1 MITGAAVARIMNA
14 TDTTDVQTDVK
25 LVILSLYMKTV
36 LIVNCVPTTVKIVQ
50 VITAAQIVNQN
61 FMALCV
67 RMLVLVI
74 MEIVLYAL
82 EKMKTALNAWN
93 VWIITM

>member
-25 LVILSLYMKTV
+25 LLIISLYMKTV
-36 LIVNCVPTTVKIVQ
+36 LIVNCVPTIVKIVQ
-50 VITAAQIVNQN
+50 VITAAQIVNQD